1 MTIELTIL
9 ISVISVSVAVLSFAF
24 TQRRNAKQE
33 DTEDATQLTTII
45 VKLGH
50 MQDDMKELKNRMES
64 INEDIRSLQKD
75 IQHLDHRITVVEERY
90 VRDKDE
96 A

>member
-9 ISVISVSVAVLSFAF
+9 ISVISVSVAVISFAV
-24 TQRRNAKQE
+24 TQRRNLKQE

-50 MQDDMKELKNRMES
+50 MQDDMKDLKEEMRGLSQE
-64 INEDIRSLQKD
+64 IKSLQKD
-75 IQHLDHRITVVEERY
+75 IQHLDHRITVVEEKY
-90 VRDKDE
+90 KIE
-96 A
+96 AEK